1 MQGSEPSAP
10 PTTFEE
16 AFERLRATIEELET
30 GPLPLET
37 AITRYEDGMRL
48 AQVCNE
54 ILDGAELRIQ
64 HVLREADGE
73 AGSA

>member
-1 MQGSEPSAP
+1 VSNGDAA

-16 AFERLRATIEELET
+16 AYERLRKSIEELEA

-37 AITRYEDGMRL
+37 AIARYEEGMRL
-48 AQVCNE
+48 AQLCNE
-54 ILDGAELRIQ
+54 MLDRAELRIK

-73 AGSA
+73 AGAAE